1 MENILSI
8 ISHFEKKESGDIYS
22 YNCSVHRDEDNK
34 LYITKSSLTPDER
47 IGINSRMNMYQRQ
60 EDSDFTMM
68 AAVIANE
75 LSNETASLAT
85 YFYQEGFNKP
95 IIQPNSFE
103 GMYLFLLSKEAQL
116 FAEELN
122 CIQTQ
127 FIIYCADKEIKQ
139 IIRRY
144 LRMITRK

>member
-22 YNCSVHRDEDNK
+22 YNCSIHCDEDNK

-47 IGINSRMNMYQRQ
+47 IGINSRMNRYQRQ
-60 EDSDFTMM
+60 EDSDFTMI

-85 YFYQEGFNKP
+85 YFYQEGFKEP
-95 IIQPNSFE
+95 IIQLNSFD
-103 GMYLFLLSKEAQL
+103 GMYLFLLSRQAKQ

-122 CIQTQ
+122 DIQTE
-127 FIIYCADKEIKQ
+127 FSIYCARQEIKQ

-144 LRMITRK
+144 LKMITRK